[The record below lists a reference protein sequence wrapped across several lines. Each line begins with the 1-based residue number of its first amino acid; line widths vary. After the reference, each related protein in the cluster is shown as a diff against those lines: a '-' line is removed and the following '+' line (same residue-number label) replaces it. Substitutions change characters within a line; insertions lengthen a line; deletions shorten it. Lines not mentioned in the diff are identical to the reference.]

1 MANGK
6 KTQAELR
13 EAAKKAGKKAYQYG
27 DSMYMVDT
35 NKKVTNWDNYKA
47 SLKLPGHI
55 AKKGIKKVKS
65 LFSTIDK
72 KKLGGFRNTGA
83 DWIESSNISIDD

>member
-65 LFSTIDK
+65 LLRK
-72 KKLGGFRNTGA
+72 N
-83 DWIESSNISIDD
+83 